1 MMKEIIKPIAVLSI
15 ICLVVTA
22 VLAFVH
28 METSPIILAAEE
40 KAAAQARTEVLPEA
54 KDFEKIEGIPLPD
67 GVTEAYRGSNR
78 SGYVII
84 SQAKGYGG
92 TIRIICGIRPDGS
105 IQEVKTLSHAET
117 GGIGSRVADNASPYR
132 LGYSGKTADTYGE
145 VDAVTGATISST
157 AYKKAVG
164 QAFEAYAVIKG
175 AEA

>member
-1 MMKEIIKPIAVLSI
+1 MMKDIIKPIAVLSV

-28 METSPIILAAEE
+28 METAPIIQAAEE
-40 KAAAQARTEVLPEA
+40 KAAAEARTEVLPRA
-54 KDFEKIEGIPLPD
+54 KDFQKREDLSLPE
-67 GVTEAYRGSNR
+67 GVTEVYQATDNT
-78 SGYVII
+78 GYVIM

-92 TIRIICGIRPDGS
+92 SIRIICGIRPDGT
-105 IQEVKTLSHAET
+105 IEAVKTLSHAET
-117 GGIGSRVADNASPYR
+117 GGIGSRVADNGSLYR
-132 LGYSGKTADTYGE
+132 EGYKGKTIETYQE

-164 QAFEAYAVIKG
+164 LALEAYTRIKG